1 MSQSEQMANFRKMIN
16 ESVEEATACSMT
28 AEGSECPTHG
38 LMECPGYM
46 EENTMDEDI
55 NITVDGDEAH
65 SLIDRL
71 MQLAGNADNAADVA
85 LDAAGAALD
94 ATDVALD
101 ATDSAL
107 DVARTDLDMPAMS
120 TDDSHYVCDD
130 CGNDMETCMCADD
143 VCPVC
148 NSGDC
153 HCDEVQDPDQM
164 STITH
169 GLIDSE
175 HLDEEDYGHE
185 NPSSMGKNVD
195 VNSYMYKGPKL
206 AQRLVKGVMGD
217 NPIADANLSEAT
229 MDRFVKLA
237 NDYANFLAESDMPN
251 EDGQASPLTAADRTD
266 FDKDPFAGDDVKDD
280 GSMSPMSQIKR
291 QDVMK

>member
-1 MSQSEQMANFRKMIN
+1 MSQSEQMATFRKMIN
-16 ESVEEATACSMT
+16 ESVEEATECNIT
-28 AEGSECPTHG
+28 AEGAACPSHG

-46 EENTMDEDI
+46 EEKTMDEDI
-55 NITVDGDEAH
+55 NITVDGDEAQ

-85 LDAAGAALD
+85 LDAADAALG

-107 DVARTDLDMPAMS
+107 DAARTDLEVPAMPA
-120 TDDSHYVCDD
+120 DDSHYVCDD
-130 CGNDMETCMCADD
+130 CGKDMETCMCADD
-143 VCPVC
+143 VCPAC
-148 NSGDC
+148 NSADC
-153 HCDEVQDPDQM
+153 HCDGQDDM
-164 STITH
+164 TSYTH

-175 HLDEEDYGHE
+175 LNLDEEDYGHD
-185 NPSSMGKNVD
+185 NPSSVGKNVD
-195 VNSYMYKGPKL
+195 VNSYMYKGPRL

-237 NDYANFLAESDMPN
+237 NDYANFLAESDIPN
-251 EDGQASPLTAADRTD
+251 EDGQESPLTAADRTE
-266 FDKDPFAGDDVKDD
+266 FDVDPFAGETVKDD